1 MAPEYLVKWI
11 SEHAICQ
18 KKEPILWFK
27 KKTLGKCLF
36 GHHSLINSN
45 VLALAKPSFIHS
57 FFNQHLNVGKFLK
70 KSFWSKSWVYHI
82 CQQLLIS
89 ELWIS
94 DPLPSTLPKL
104 HTSQSQ
110 ATSRV
115 SISSV
120 TLGSFDL
127 LFNAWWSRYITYA
140 SVIACFCIFTMFSE
154 IQYPF
159 RRCVIA
165 PPTL

>member
-1 MAPEYLVKWI
+1 MQYVKRKNR
-11 SEHAICQ
+11 SSD
-18 KKEPILWFK
+18 LK
-27 KKTLGKCLF
+27 KKHWESVCLDTI
-36 GHHSLINSN
+36 GLINSN
-45 VLALAKPSFIHS
+45 MLALAKPSFIHS
-57 FFNQHLNVGKFLK
+57 FCNQHLNVGKFLK
-70 KSFWSKSWVYHI
+70 KSFWSKSWVNHI

-140 SVIACFCIFTMFSE
+140 SVIACFCIFRRRFS
-154 IQYPF
+154 
-159 RRCVIA
+159 
-165 PPTL
+165 TLSEDV

>member
-1 MAPEYLVKWI
+1 M
-11 SEHAICQ
+11 
-18 KKEPILWFK
+18 
-27 KKTLGKCLF
+27 
-36 GHHSLINSN
+36 
-45 VLALAKPSFIHS
+45 
-57 FFNQHLNVGKFLK
+57 GKFLK
-70 KSFWSKSWVYHI
+70 KSFWSKSWVNHI

-89 ELWIS
+89 EHWIC

-140 SVIACFCIFTMFSE
+140 SVIACFCIFTMFSDGDSVPFQKMCNSTPYFITVKRWKQQD
-154 IQYPF
+154 IQQT
-159 RRCVIA
+159 R
-165 PPTL
+165 TLWLAMASAKVNLTWQNMWFDYQNAQAYSKVTLA